1 MASSPRI
8 LLVMAI
14 AALLGAPAGAQQA
27 PEAKTCPADL
37 PGPVAAKRD
46 AILAAAKAK
55 DHLRLSELAD
65 KRDFEFNFSSK
76 DFRVNHWR
84 GGGKGDPDSAGAA
97 LRVLQMACAVETI
110 AGGLQVFHWPSAAIV
125 PRARLSATEREE
137 LAAFYGDKLEA
148 QWVDGRFE
156 GWRARIDGTGRWLT
170 FINGY

>member
-1 MASSPRI
+1 MASPAGI
-8 LLVMAI
+8 LVLI
-14 AALLGAPAGAQQA
+14 AMTALLGTPAAAQQA
-27 PEAKTCPADL
+27 PEAKPCPASL

-110 AGGLQVFHWPSAAIV
+110 AGGLQIFHWPSAAIV
-125 PRARLSATEREE
+125 PRAKLNAAERDE
-137 LAAFYGDKLEA
+137 LAAFYADRLEA

-156 GWRARIDGTGRWLT
+156 GWRARIDATGRWLT
-170 FINGY
+170 FLNGF